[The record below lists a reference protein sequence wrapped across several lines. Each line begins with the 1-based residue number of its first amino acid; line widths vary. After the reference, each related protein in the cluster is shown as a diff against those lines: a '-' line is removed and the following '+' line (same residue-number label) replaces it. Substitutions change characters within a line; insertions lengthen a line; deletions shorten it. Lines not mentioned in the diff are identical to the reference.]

1 MKSIKYE
8 EYNSSLGVLID
19 VEDVLSF
26 SEHPTLEAINIPYQ
40 KLLYG
45 HQSYLNKN
53 KKYFIMCNKNI
64 LSRKVVAVLNHY
76 GYDVTQVLK

>member
-1 MKSIKYE
+1 MKNIKYE
-8 EYNSSLGVLID
+8 EYNSSLGILID

-26 SEHPTLEAINIPYQ
+26 SEHPTLGAINIPYQ

-45 HQSYLNKN
+45 HENYLNKN
-53 KKYFIMCNKNI
+53 KKYFIMCNRNI
-64 LSRKVVAVLNHY
+64 LSRKVVVVLNHY